1 MSLERLYQKYAG
13 QPETPAPATKWPYGH
28 PSWPDHGQPET
39 RMVTGLGH
47 NGHGGHGKTQGQEDG
62 HGITPMATAQEV
74 ETMLANLRAV
84 GRDLREVEGYARFT
98 LRKLTRA
105 AAAEV
110 VAVMDDLFST
120 APTPDMARTQCRRV
134 LSDPQA
140 LAAAKAVWPDLATL
154 AIQGDHNAHI

>member
-1 MSLERLYQKYAG
+1 MGRWLNRVQARGDDNTATTTNEKLKSASHYPPKTPERPL
-13 QPETPAPATKWPYGH
+13 
-28 PSWPDHGQPET
+28 
-39 RMVTGLGH
+39 VGLG
-47 NGHGGHGKTQGQEDG
+47 GVTTGAFTEKK
-62 HGITPMATAQEV
+62 ATAAEV

-98 LRKLTRA
+98 LRKLSRA

-120 APTPDMARTQCRRV
+120 APTPDIARTQCRRV
-134 LSDPQA
+134 LNDPQA

>member
-1 MSLERLYQKYAG
+1 MGRWLNRVQANGDSNTAMTTDKKLKSPSHYPPKTPERPL
-13 QPETPAPATKWPYGH
+13 
-28 PSWPDHGQPET
+28 
-39 RMVTGLGH
+39 VGLG
-47 NGHGGHGKTQGQEDG
+47 GVTTGAFTEKK
-62 HGITPMATAQEV
+62 ATAQEV
-74 ETMLANLRAV
+74 EAMLASLRAV
-84 GRDLREVEGYARFT
+84 GRDLREVEDQARFT

-134 LSDPQA
+134 LNDPQA

-154 AIQGDHNAHI
+154 DIQGNQNAHIRAD

>member
-13 QPETPAPATKWPYGH
+13 TANASAPAAKWPCG
-28 PSWPDHGQPET
+28 PTSEPPQGQPET
-39 RMVTGLGH
+39 RAVVGDGP
-47 NGHGGHGKTQGQEDG
+47 GGPGGPEQIKRQQDNHAS
-62 HGITPMATAQEV
+62 IPLATAQEV

-84 GRDLREVEGYARFT
+84 GRDLGEVEGYARFT

-110 VAVMDDLFST
+110 VAVLDDLFET
-120 APTPDMARTQCRRV
+120 APNADLARSQCRRV
-134 LSDPQA
+134 LNDPQA

-154 AIQGDHNAHI
+154 ADGDHNAHI